1 MRQAHRHYEK
11 HGKIPRHFSRI
22 KVEIHPSKC
31 STKESYRLKKE
42 GTVSMNLTAYIIH
55 WRAWGKNKE
64 INKTCNTL
72 FPKYAGI
79 VFSCP
84 IQPPKDLF
92 SSLLERVL
100 PHLMVQ
106 IFSFLLHLQ
115 PQIKC

>member
-1 MRQAHRHYEK
+1 MGQAHRHYEK

-42 GTVSMNLTAYIIH
+42 GTVSVTAYIIH

-79 VFSCP
+79 VFSRP
-84 IQPPKDLF
+84 IQSPKDLAF
-92 SSLLERVL
+92 LFITGKSFAS
-100 PHLMVQ
+100 PYGTN
-106 IFSFLLHLQ
+106 FLLLA
-115 PQIKC
+115 PFATTN